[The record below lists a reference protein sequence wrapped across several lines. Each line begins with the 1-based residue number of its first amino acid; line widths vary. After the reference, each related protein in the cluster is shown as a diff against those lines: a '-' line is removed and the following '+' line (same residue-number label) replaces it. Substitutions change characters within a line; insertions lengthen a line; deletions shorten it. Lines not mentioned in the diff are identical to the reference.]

1 MLKLGKFYISLFI
14 IPLIIVSYI
23 TDTQKSLFV
32 SYATVILHEL
42 AHLIAALRLD
52 ISISGF
58 VLMPFGAAL
67 RLKDRLIADPKR
79 ECLLC
84 AAGPLC
90 NLIFALLCAY
100 ILHFKMPLSSKY
112 SEYINLF
119 LYSNLSLL
127 LINILPIIPLDGGR
141 ILRSLLTHICGFARA
156 AKITLAVSQICIV
169 LIGALSVYVLY
180 VTRFNV
186 SVMVLCAFLLFN
198 ISSERRNDT
207 LTVMR
212 QIIYS
217 KEKLARRKIMN
228 VKQIAVTEKTD
239 ARRLLKGFSYNCYYL
254 VSIIDKHGNM
264 VETLSETQII
274 NRLAADNSA
283 KKYFI

>member
-1 MLKLGKFYISLFI
+1 MLKLGKFYVNLFI

-23 TDTQKSLFV
+23 TDTQKSLFI
-32 SYATVILHEL
+32 SYITVILHEL
-42 AHLIAALRLD
+42 AHLAAALRLD
-52 ISISGF
+52 IGVSGF

-67 RLKDRLIADPKR
+67 RLKDRLIADPKK
-79 ECLLC
+79 ECVLC

-90 NLIFALLCAY
+90 NLILALICIY
-100 ILHFKMPLSSKY
+100 VLHFKTPLNGKY

-127 LINILPIIPLDGGR
+127 LINTMPIIPLDGGR
-141 ILRSLLTHICGFARA
+141 ILRSLLTHICGFSRA
-156 AKITLAVSQICIV
+156 AKITLAVSQICIAM
-169 LIGALSVYVLY
+169 IGGLSLY
-180 VTRFNV
+180 ILYITRFNV
-186 SVMVLCAFLLFN
+186 SVMLLCVFLLFN

-228 VKQIAVTEKTD
+228 VKQIAVTEAAD
-239 ARRLLKGFSYNCYYL
+239 AHRLLKSFSYNCYYL
-254 VSIIDKHGNM
+254 VSIIDKRGGI

-274 NRLAADNSA
+274 NRLTDENSG